1 MRPCWLYALFK
12 CHNQTF
18 VGQNLPSL
26 CFGNT
31 NAFSSI
37 FKQFGVREDKKK
49 TNNNNNSN
57 NNNNKIGPDGSLRR
71 RRLPTRQSDSFRD
84 EWLARG

>member
-18 VGQNLPSL
+18 VRQNLPSL

-31 NAFSSI
+31 NAFSWI

-49 TNNNNNSN
+49 QIITIIVITIII
-57 NNNNKIGPDGSLRR
+57 KLDLMVACVGGACQR
-71 RRLPTRQSDSFRD
+71 DSQIVL
-84 EWLARG
+84 EMNG